1 MTENSYPILIPLLQI
16 EFSRRL
22 SELRSLYLH
31 PALAHAIA
39 QVQIAD
45 LDAELIKY
53 VDEAY
58 LKQLAI
64 LGLRGESVFPVPLII
79 RADPG
84 LLGYYRLLYGFSQKE
99 LYTKGPFGRFKTLEE
114 KRIIPERLDP
124 EIEPFC
130 KSLIETGKAL
140 VTGVE
145 GLSSDMVHDLQM
157 LTLGPQLR
165 GGRNNTVGQSATT
178 EVFDLIHQIV
188 RSYIRTVDQMR
199 KVITLKNDSGRI
211 LRVEF
216 SADPDIQIIEEA
228 RSGLLPLVSM
238 EIKGGGDASNIHN
251 RLGEAEKSHRNAK
264 ARGFSH
270 FWTLIRVEMDYAI
283 AGQESPTTTH
293 FFNIGAIQ
301 NEQADEYHLFR
312 DMLCSTLGIHL
323 PE

>member
-1 MTENSYPILIPLLQI
+1 MTENNFPILIPTLQI
-16 EFSRRL
+16 EFSHRL

-39 QVQIAD
+39 QVHIAD
-45 LDAELIKY
+45 LDSELIKY

-64 LGLRGESVFPVPLII
+64 LGLRGESVFPVPLLI

-114 KRIIPERLDP
+114 RRVIPHRLEP

-140 VTGVE
+140 VSGVE
-145 GLSSDMVHDLQM
+145 GLSTDMVHDLQM

-178 EVFDLIHQIV
+178 EIFDLIHQIV
-188 RSYIRTVDQMR
+188 RSSIRTVDQMK
-199 KVITLKNDSGRI
+199 KVITLTNDSGRI
-211 LRVEF
+211 LRIEF
-216 SADPDIQIIEEA
+216 FADPDIQIIEEA

-264 ARGFSH
+264 AKGFSH
-270 FWTLIRVEMDYAI
+270 FWTLIRIEMDYSI
-283 AGQESPTTTH
+283 AEQESPTTTR
-293 FFNIGAIQ
+293 FFNIDKIQ
-301 NEQADEYHLFR
+301 DEQTDEYHIFR
-312 DMLCSTLGIHL
+312 DMLCSMLGIHL